1 MPMGRVA
8 TMTTATPE
16 PSTLLGLM
24 WLSSAALPVGG
35 FSYSEGLEAA
45 VEAGQVH
52 DAASA
57 GRWLGDQLELSI
69 VRAEWPIVARA
80 QAAFAALD
88 PLAVRA
94 ANDWVLRTRET
105 AELRL
110 QTEQMGRS
118 LVEWMR
124 AQVRGE
130 AAVASV
136 QGAPGMPGMPD
147 RQAEVRARLALLQ
160 DLPGPPTWPVAFA
173 LSAWRTGAGLRQTLL
188 AHGFSWAENQVQAAI
203 KCVPL
208 GQTAGQQVLARLT
221 QALARAV
228 EAFGAAEDA
237 KATAPE
243 PIAFMP
249 GLAILSA
256 RHESQ
261 YTRLFRS

>member
-1 MPMGRVA
+1 MGMTLVA
-8 TMTTATPE
+8 TMTTATTE
-16 PSTLLGLM
+16 SATLLGLM

-45 VEAGQVH
+45 VDAGQVY

-57 GRWLGDQLELSI
+57 GQWLSDQLELSV

-88 PLAVRA
+88 PLAMNA

-124 AQVRGE
+124 AQVSGE
-130 AAVASV
+130 P
-136 QGAPGMPGMPD
+136 GAP
-147 RQAEVRARLALLQ
+147 AEVRARWALLK
-160 DLPGPPTWPVAFA
+160 DLQGPPTWPVAFA
-173 LSAWRTGAGLRQTLL
+173 LAAWRTGATLRESLL

-208 GQTAGQQVLARLT
+208 GQTAGQQLLSRLT

-228 EAFGAAEDA
+228 GAFEARGDPEA
-237 KATAPE
+237 KPPE
-243 PIAFMP
+243 PVAFMP

-256 RHESQ
+256 RHETQ